1 VVGAH
6 LSGMPLN
13 GQLTSRGGRCV
24 AATTTAPVYRL
35 HALPGTVPPRPG
47 LVRNGNGSGAAG
59 QGTAIA
65 VEVWE
70 LSVEAFGAFVAEVP
84 PPLAIGTVTL
94 ADGSEV
100 KGFVCEPAGL
110 EGAIYISR
118 FGGWRAYCEHLSG
131 AMAR

>member
-1 VVGAH
+1 
-6 LSGMPLN
+6 
-13 GQLTSRGGRCV
+13 
-24 AATTTAPVYRL
+24 
-35 HALPGTVPPRPG
+35 LPGTVPPRPG
-47 LVRNGNGSGAAG
+47 LVRTGASAQGGTTG
-59 QGTAIA
+59 QRASIA

-110 EGAIYISR
+110 EGAIDISA
-118 FGGWRAYCEHLSG
+118 FGGWRAYCEHVAG
-131 AMAR
+131 APAR